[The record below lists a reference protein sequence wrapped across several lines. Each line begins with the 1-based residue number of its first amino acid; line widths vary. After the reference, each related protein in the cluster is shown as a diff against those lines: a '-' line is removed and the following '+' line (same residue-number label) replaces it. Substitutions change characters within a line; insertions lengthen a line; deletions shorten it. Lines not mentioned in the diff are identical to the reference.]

1 MRKKIVMLLCLS
13 FPVVLFALNENE
25 MDWRYGIYGVRVVTN
40 APSRAEMAVATN
52 ALAQSIIGFIY
63 SPSNLPPAQ
72 SSAFVTNALIVTG
85 PQSND
90 IALAVAHIA
99 DTNLH
104 LRTGERELIHSA
116 YSPSN
121 PPPAFV
127 FTNAYL
133 TADFGTNGWWT
144 PYIVTNGVRSLLQ

>member
-52 ALAQSIIGFIY
+52 ALAQSIIGF
-63 SPSNLPPAQ
+63 
-72 SSAFVTNALIVTG
+72 V
-85 PQSND
+85 
-90 IALAVAHIA
+90 
-99 DTNLH
+99 
-104 LRTGERELIHSA
+104 

-121 PPPAFV
+121 PPPAQSSAFA
-127 FTNAYL
+127 TNA
-133 TADFGTNGWWT
+133 G
-144 PYIVTNGVRSLLQ
+144 

>member
-52 ALAQSIIGFIY
+52 ALAQSIIGFVY
-63 SPSNLPPAQ
+63 SPSNPPPAQ
-72 SSAFVTNALIVTG
+72 SSAFATNAITVIG

-90 IALAVAHIA
+90 IASAIAHVA

-104 LRTGERELIHSA
+104 IAAGERELILSA

-121 PPPAFV
+121 PPPS

-133 TADFGTNGWWT
+133 TVEYTNGWWI
-144 PYIVTNGVRSLLQ
+144 PVLVTNPAAH